1 MFIIKIAFAVYSK
14 RSGNLAVEMNV
25 VGISSERP
33 HTWAFYLSCYM
44 GFRQVPLNVDKL
56 ILSTFC
62 VSQVG
67 AWQEDSVFY
76 LWLAH

>member
-1 MFIIKIAFAVYSK
+1 M
-14 RSGNLAVEMNV
+14 EMNV
-25 VGISSERP
+25 KRIKGERP
-33 HTWAFYLSCYM
+33 HTWAFYLSLNM